1 MVFKYL
7 LNAFVGDRG
16 QTGFFCLFTL
26 RDLNSFP

>member
-7 LNAFVGDRG
+7 LNIFIGDRG
-16 QTGFFCLFTL
+16 QTGFLLLFSL